1 MMKLNQD
8 VLRMELQISELIRI
22 VANLNDRLRY
32 LEEIEADKF
41 YINIQRPREEQC
53 KKRLPRK
60 SKS

>member
-1 MMKLNQD
+1 MKLNQD

-41 YINIQRPREEQC
+41 YINIQRPPEEQC